1 MTDKEADE
9 QLTIIA
15 GRAKEIRAGLDTTCT
30 EEQLQRPASRRL
42 VHALIATV
50 TATTAAKMRTLSAR
64 IEALEE
70 SGIRYQGVFQRA
82 TSYARGD
89 TVTHAGSLWV
99 ALKIVPVGNAPGSDS
114 AYWQL
119 AAKGGRPVKR
129 PTAGSRST

>member
-1 MTDKEADE
+1 MTDESTE
-9 QLTIIA
+9 ELVTITA
-15 GRAKEIRAGLDTTCT
+15 RAKEIKTGRDTGYSI
-30 EEQLQRPASRRL
+30 EELRLPLSRRM
-42 VHALIATV
+42 VHALVA
-50 TATTAAKMRTLSAR
+50 ATTAATAVKLKALSAR

-99 ALKIVPVGNAPGSDS
+99 ALKTVPVGNAPGSDS

-119 AAKGGRPVKR
+119 AAKRGKPVKR
-129 PTAGSRST
+129 PPAGSTSA